1 MTTCLC
7 VPRTDHSSWVP
18 RVPRAHVQCSEI
30 LVGSVHR
37 SEMLTR
43 EAGEEPAELGESV
56 AVEPLLGVLHGGRGE
71 QVLQAE
77 RTGLEGALTHPC
89 GNR

>member
-1 MTTCLC
+1 
-7 VPRTDHSSWVP
+7 
-18 RVPRAHVQCSEI
+18 
-30 LVGSVHR
+30 
-37 SEMLTR
+37 MLTR

-77 RTGLEGALTHPC
+77 RTGLEGAMRHGQPVGHKTGALGQHFAVAK
-89 GNR
+89 